1 MRDIAGKFAAA
12 NIDYM
17 LTGSVAMNFYAQ
29 PRMTRD
35 IDIVIELSA
44 QDVGKIIAAC
54 AAEYYVARESVE
66 RAVARR
72 SMFNIIHNETIIKVD
87 CIIRKDETYRRT
99 EFARRK
105 QIKISDFTTWI
116 VSREDLIISKLVWAK
131 DSRSEMQLRD
141 VRNLL
146 MGGYEESYMN
156 EWTTKLGL
164 SELWRQVKA

>member
-1 MRDIAGKFAAA
+1 MRDLASKFAAA
-12 NIDYM
+12 HIDYM

-35 IDIVIELSA
+35 IDVVVELSE
-44 QDVGKIIAAC
+44 QDVDKLIAAC

-72 SMFNIIHNETIIKVD
+72 SIFNMIHDESVIKVD
-87 CIIRKDETYRRT
+87 CIVRRNEIYRRT

-105 QIKISDFTTWI
+105 QVTISDFTTWI

-131 DSRSEMQLRD
+131 DSHSEMQLRD
-141 VRNLL
+141 VKNLL
-146 MGGYEESYMN
+146 TGGYDESYIN

-164 SELWRQVKA
+164 DELWQKVKA